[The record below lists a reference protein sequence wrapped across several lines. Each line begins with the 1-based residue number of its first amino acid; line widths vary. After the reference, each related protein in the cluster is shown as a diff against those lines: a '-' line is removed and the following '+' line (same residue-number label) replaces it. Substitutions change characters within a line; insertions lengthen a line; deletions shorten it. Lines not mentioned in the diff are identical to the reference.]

1 MGAQRH
7 KLFLVKSDSSM
18 ADGQALKTGA
28 MVPSTGIYKVIHEAH
43 RLPHEVMLLGGE
55 RFPRCA
61 KCGDSVAFELVRRVL
76 DTFVEPVRLYELP
89 VIGDEDQ
96 TAAAS

>member
-7 KLFLVKSDSSM
+7 KLFLVKSASSM
-18 ADGQALKTGA
+18 ADGPALKTDV
-28 MVPSTGIYKVIHEAH
+28 MVPSTGIYKVIHEA

-61 KCGDSVAFELVRRVL
+61 KCGDWVAFELVRGVP
-76 DTFVEPVRLYELP
+76 DTLVEPVRLYELP

-96 TAAAS
+96 SAAAS